1 MKIKIQE
8 RAKKDLKKIDK
19 QNVIKILKNIQK
31 LENYPNISNIKTLKN
46 FYPPKR
52 LRVGDYRILFDVEE
66 DMIIVFNIKHRKE
79 AYEK

>member
-52 LRVGDYRILFDVEE
+52 LRVGDYSF
-66 DMIIVFNIKHRKE
+66 
-79 AYEK
+79 

>member
-31 LENYPNISNIKTLKN
+31 LENYPNISNIKILKN

-52 LRVGDYRILFDVEE
+52 LRVGDYRVLFDVEE
-66 DMIIVFNIKHRKE
+66 NTIIIFNIKHRKD